1 MQLLDWARAAGYKTP
16 PIPWSLDPKNRVPA
30 YLRALAVDA
39 KTRVRAAGG
48 KILRLAGL
56 RK

>member
-1 MQLLDWARAAGYKTP
+1 MQLLDWARASGYKTP

-30 YLRALAVDA
+30 YMRALAVDA
-39 KTRVRAAGG
+39 KTRIRSAGG